1 MSLSS
6 QRSQTGFLL
15 LREEG
20 RAGCWMFPRPI
31 PKGLHHSA
39 QDCAPRAT
47 LGNAD
52 ENSSNPERV
61 VSSPTLAHKVRWL
74 QTMQPLQGCIPSP
87 ACTQGSSPR
96 ATLGS
101 APENS
106 SNPER
111 VVSSPTLAH
120 EVRWLQTMQPLQ
132 GCIPS
137 PACTQGSSQARN
149 PGLSDSILS
158 GWGFVRRVRGQGK
171 PSFATP
177 GNSTSPFRSPL
188 SIH

>member
-20 RAGCWMFPRPI
+20 RAGCWMFPSPI
-31 PKGLHHSA
+31 PKGLHHPA
-39 QDCAPRAT
+39 QGCAPRAT

-52 ENSSNPERV
+52 ENSSNPEGV
-61 VSSPTLAHKVRWL
+61 ESSPTLAHEVRWL

-87 ACTQGSSPR
+87 TPTQGSSPR
-96 ATLGS
+96 ATLGN
-101 APENS
+101 APGNS
-106 SNPER
+106 SNPEG

-137 PACTQGSSQARN
+137 PTRTQGSSQARN